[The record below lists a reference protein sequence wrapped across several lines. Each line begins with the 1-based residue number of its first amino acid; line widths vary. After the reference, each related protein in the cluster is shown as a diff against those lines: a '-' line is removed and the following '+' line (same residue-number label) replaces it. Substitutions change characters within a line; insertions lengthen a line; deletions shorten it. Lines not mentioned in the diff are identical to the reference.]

1 MKHSP
6 TLVMKSIGER
16 KLVRVAEP
24 PLPRGWSVVALLRWL
39 LPAVVLALV
48 ATAAQ
53 AGGVLTTLH
62 SFQIVTNGAN
72 PETALVLGSDGNFY
86 GTTYNGGSN
95 GGWGTVF
102 RMNTNGVLSTLYS
115 FTGGNDGANP
125 LAQLAQGNDGFLYGT
140 AEAGGIYDSGTVF
153 KISTN
158 GAFTSLYSFA
168 DGTDG
173 AYPSAS
179 LVQGTDGFLYGLA
192 GGTVSKI
199 GTNGVFAPL
208 HFFGGEGGFLQGA
221 GLIQGSDGFLYGT
234 TQYGG
239 ANNQGSVFKISTNG
253 DLTSLYS
260 FTGTNDGALPSGKL
274 VQSSNGEF
282 YGTTYSGGTNG
293 GWGTV
298 FKMSASGALTNLYSF
313 TDGRDGANPSAG
325 LVLGSDGDLYG
336 TTSYGGTN
344 GFGTIFKVNTNGAL
358 TSLYSFATMGG
369 ISKGKLSVL
378 YNRPGLV
385 QGSDSFFYGT
395 TERGGTDGYGMV
407 FKISA
412 GGALLEVYSFAG
424 GSGGANPQAM
434 LAQGTD
440 SDFYGT
446 TYSGGT
452 NDVGTV
458 FKISAS
464 GMLID
469 LYSFTGG
476 EDGAN
481 PASALVEGK
490 DGNFYG
496 TTAYGGAYGAGNV
509 FQMNSDGELTNWYSF
524 TGADDGSVPEAALVL
539 GSEGEFYGTT
549 SYGGAYGSGNVFEL
563 NPDGAETNLYSF
575 TGGDDGD
582 LPVARLVQ
590 GNDGY
595 FYGTTSSGGR
605 FGNGTVFKING
616 GGAFTSLY
624 EFGEVIN
631 AFYGPEDGG
640 YPQAGLVQGG
650 DGYFY
655 GTTAYGGTY
664 DNGTVFKVGSQ
675 GGLTSLDSF
684 TGVYGDGANATND
697 LVEGSDGFLYGT
709 TSAGGTYGNGT
720 IFKLST
726 NGTLTTLYSFSGING
741 DGANPAAGLALG
753 SDGNFY
759 GTTYNGGAGGNGT
772 VFRFSEVSIPPP
784 PVFLAMT
791 LTNRTVTLTWST
803 EAGAS
808 YQLQSK
814 SGIYSGTWTNLGGV
828 LTASGGTLSV
838 TDSVSNGP
846 RRFYR
851 VSLSP

>member
-1 MKHSP
+1 
-6 TLVMKSIGER
+6 
-16 KLVRVAEP
+16 
-24 PLPRGWSVVALLRWL
+24 
-39 LPAVVLALV
+39 
-48 ATAAQ
+48 
-53 AGGVLTTLH
+53 
-62 SFQIVTNGAN
+62 
-72 PETALVLGSDGNFY
+72 
-86 GTTYNGGSN
+86 
-95 GGWGTVF
+95 
-102 RMNTNGVLSTLYS
+102 
-115 FTGGNDGANP
+115 
-125 LAQLAQGNDGFLYGT
+125 
-140 AEAGGIYDSGTVF
+140 
-153 KISTN
+153 
-158 GAFTSLYSFA
+158 
-168 DGTDG
+168 
-173 AYPSAS
+173 
-179 LVQGTDGFLYGLA
+179 
-192 GGTVSKI
+192 
-199 GTNGVFAPL
+199 
-208 HFFGGEGGFLQGA
+208 
-221 GLIQGSDGFLYGT
+221 
-234 TQYGG
+234 
-239 ANNQGSVFKISTNG
+239 
-253 DLTSLYS
+253 
-260 FTGTNDGALPSGKL
+260 
-274 VQSSNGEF
+274 
-282 YGTTYSGGTNG
+282 
-293 GWGTV
+293 
-298 FKMSASGALTNLYSF
+298 
-313 TDGRDGANPSAG
+313 
-325 LVLGSDGDLYG
+325 
-336 TTSYGGTN
+336 
-344 GFGTIFKVNTNGAL
+344 
-358 TSLYSFATMGG
+358 
-369 ISKGKLSVL
+369 
-378 YNRPGLV
+378 
-385 QGSDSFFYGT
+385 

-496 TTAYGGAYGAGNV
+496 TT
-509 FQMNSDGELTNWYSF
+509 
-524 TGADDGSVPEAALVL
+524 
-539 GSEGEFYGTT
+539 

-595 FYGTTSSGGR
+595 FYGTTSYGGR

-631 AFYGPEDGG
+631 AFYGPEDGA

-684 TGVYGDGANATND
+684 TGVYGDGANANND

-709 TSAGGTYGNGT
+709 
-720 IFKLST
+720 
-726 NGTLTTLYSFSGING
+726 
-741 DGANPAAGLALG
+741 
-753 SDGNFY
+753 
-759 GTTYNGGAGGNGT
+759 
-772 VFRFSEVSIPPP
+772 
-784 PVFLAMT
+784 
-791 LTNRTVTLTWST
+791 
-803 EAGAS
+803 
-808 YQLQSK
+808 
-814 SGIYSGTWTNLGGV
+814 
-828 LTASGGTLSV
+828 
-838 TDSVSNGP
+838 
-846 RRFYR
+846 
-851 VSLSP
+851 